1 MNEQSPTASTQ
12 RFFSAPLAETDPELA
27 RALGREL
34 ERQRDG
40 IELIASEN
48 MVSAAVL
55 EAQGSVLTN
64 KYAEGYPGRRYYG
77 GCAYVDIAEEL
88 AIARART
95 LFDCSFANV
104 QPHSGAQANQ
114 AVFLALLTPGD
125 TILGMSLAAGGHL
138 THGAAPNLSGKWFR
152 SVQYGV
158 RRDDGILDYD
168 ELERLARSERPK
180 MIIAGG
186 SAYPRVIDFAR
197 IRRVADE
204 VGAYFMVDMAHFAG
218 LVAADQF
225 PSPLPHAHVVT
236 TTTHKTLR
244 GPRGGMILS
253 NDMDL
258 GKKINSAVFPGLQGG
273 PLMHVIAGKAAAF
286 GEALRPEFRV
296 YQKAVRDNARVLAD
310 TLRDAG
316 LDIVSGG
323 TDSHLL
329 LVDLRPKRVT
339 GKAAEASLER
349 AFITANKNAIPYD
362 PEKPAIT
369 SGIRLGSPA
378 ATTRGF
384 GAAEFREIGL
394 MIDEVLEGL
403 GASNDGANTAAE
415 AAVGARVRALCARF
429 PIYPGQLSTEG

>member
-1 MNEQSPTASTQ
+1 MNEQSPAASAA
-12 RFFSAPLAETDPELA
+12 RFFAAPLAETDPELA
-27 RALGREL
+27 AALGAEL
-34 ERQRDG
+34 VRQQDG

-48 MVSAAVL
+48 LVSAAVL

-77 GCAYVDIAEEL
+77 GCREVDVAETL
-88 AIARART
+88 AIERARR
-95 LFDCSFANV
+95 LFDCTYANV

-114 AVFLALLTPGD
+114 AVFLALINPGD

-152 SVQYGV
+152 AVQYGV
-158 RRDDGILDYD
+158 RREDGLLDYD
-168 ELERLARSERPK
+168 QLEHLARTEKPRL
-180 MIIAGG
+180 IIAGG
-186 SAYPRVIDFAR
+186 SAYPRFIDFAR

-204 VGAYFMVDMAHFAG
+204 IGAFFMVDMAHFAG
-218 LVAADQF
+218 LVAAGLF
-225 PSPLPHAHVVT
+225 PSPLPHAHVTT

-244 GPRGGMILS
+244 GPRGGMVLS
-253 NDMDL
+253 NDPEL

-273 PLMHVIAGKAAAF
+273 PLMHVIAAKAAAF
-286 GEALRPEFRV
+286 GEALRPEFRT
-296 YQKAVRDNARVLAD
+296 YQRAVAENARVLAE
-310 TLRDAG
+310 TLVEQG
-316 LDIVSGG
+316 LAIVTGG

-329 LVDLRPKRVT
+329 LVDLRPKRAT

-349 AFITANKNAIPYD
+349 AHITANKNAIPFD

-384 GAAEFREIGL
+384 GPAEFRDVGL
-394 MIDEVLEGL
+394 MINEVIEGL
-403 GASNDGANTAAE
+403 AASNDGSNLAAE
-415 AAVGARVRALCARF
+415 AAVGRRVLDLCARF
-429 PIYPGQLSTEG
+429 PIYRGGGR